1 MGRTPKTYPKNTTY
15 RLPSNCG
22 TVGVDGEGNSGEA
35 ILGELGGQAA
45 AEQRRVNRAIGK
57 AGEQSGVWV
66 DPATQ
71 HVGAIAEHDPGA
83 YAFGRV

>member
-1 MGRTPKTYPKNTTY
+1 MTEHNKENGNCIA
-15 RLPSNCG
+15 SNCG
-22 TVGVDGEGNSGEA
+22 AVGVGGEGNSGEV
-35 ILGELGGQAA
+35 ISGEPGGQAV

-57 AGEQSGVWV
+57 AGEQRGVWV
-66 DPATQ
+66 DPAKQ